1 MNRKNQQQTEQI
13 KTSSSMNIQPI
24 DLEAWAR
31 EVKVQ
36 MMAVLD
42 KRKAQRETKNS
53 ISSKVFEQDKSR

>member
-24 DLEAWAR
+24 DLEVWAR